1 MHSTI
6 VAPGP
11 DPLPHNLSLE
21 ELRQYAKSSEESPDT
36 RRLAAARLK
45 DKLACLKAADDWLL
59 QHCYVQENLEIERL
73 SGERLPLE
81 QCYINLMIIPHARN
95 QTSRLSNLTPNNKI
109 ANLSLFRRLNVQGP
123 DGGVKVRFH
132 DIFNTARSHGAASKH
147 STRILIRGQAGVG
160 KTTFCKKAVHD
171 FVQNQVWKQHFD
183 RILWVRLRNL
193 LSRNGRYNL
202 KELFCDEFFSQ
213 HPKCS
218 DLAGALRDACTD
230 LGGGRTLFLLDGLDE
245 IWHLLQPGDDLALSV
260 ICLLNQPNVVA
271 LSRPSV
277 PIRSSIQPFDLELE
291 MIGFGTDQVY
301 EYVKHME
308 LERHKD
314 IQSFLSSRPLI
325 EDLVRIPIQLDALC
339 YGWDQVHNQGP
350 ETMTDLYQS
359 IEKGLWRKDI
369 VRLGKLKT
377 GSAVTEDDK
386 VSDTEV
392 EELIENERRL
402 VEQLAFTGLCN
413 NIVEFQDKHVTI
425 ICRYISTHSTFVD
438 KTLPKLSFLRT
449 SDSSVGKPSRT
460 YHFLHLTL
468 QEYFAARY
476 FVRIWLQNNKADLVC
491 INFDQNEKLHASTS
505 SHTAMK
511 PKDFFAQNK
520 YSSRYN
526 IMWRFATGLLHSG
539 RNGSDEL
546 ALHFLQAMDTKPL
559 DLIGVAHQRL
569 TMHCLAELRS
579 SISSERLK
587 SHRSGLE
594 AHLVRWVT
602 FQAQSRKLKE
612 GTLADEPEFPNKT
625 HLMMLQNEDPV
636 IFRAALMAYKKRMR
650 SGSRVPLEFVHVL
663 TRRLRKAD
671 FDKTQKYGGPLLEND
686 VSMIIKSL
694 GPPEYWTESVKLALS
709 VSLENGNPWV
719 ASGILS
725 ALNDYPTII
734 ATYIEAISTI
744 LDSDDAALRWRT
756 MVRLS
761 GQKNLPQS
769 TLDRMAKFLCRP
781 DETRLAR
788 ERVLEILTAESY
800 WTKYLTLKA
809 KEDEGGEKLGDDSVD
824 LVQTGLK
831 LIEYGDP
838 ENATIVTLALGYQDQ
853 QLPRKAINKILT
865 NLLRN
870 DVVIRLASLDALARQ
885 TNLGIEDLRVVS
897 DSLDNPNRAVQL
909 AAVKVLEGRSELSC
923 MDDTLCSLV
932 KFLRVGSLD
941 IDSEIRLI
949 VEKTLRCQ
957 DLLPVRVVDLMICCF
972 NDEITGQTGCQKPLF
987 IPGGFSDVMPPF
999 PEAALN
1005 KVIVYLRSEHRKIRR
1020 GALLLLDGQ
1029 LKLPE
1034 TVLRAIIECLVDDYE
1049 PIRRQAMKTLESH
1062 RSDLNERLC
1071 SAIDYHLDVEDG
1083 TKRDLVFHTV
1093 YRTAGCAEAVLRT
1106 IEKALHDENNLI
1118 RLNALTYWIQ
1128 HPDIP
1133 GRLHEAVAACCAALT
1148 HKHPK
1153 GRHGMIKML
1162 TRETKR
1168 FLPDTRILY
1177 ALAEFLNDD
1186 DVDIRRDTVSY
1197 LSRHPNVPPEITAR
1211 IATKISAFPE
1221 DIFQYTS
1228 SMNILLQYNDA
1239 YGATLARAKVD
1250 EQLKFLLERSDTM
1263 HIAWY
1268 MRNGQSLI
1276 ETGSGVMYKELEN
1289 PRAFANAVEKARKKA
1304 EMPDVV
1310 ARVPWQ
1316 WMGFEW

>member
-1 MHSTI
+1 MYSTI

-11 DPLPHNLSLE
+11 GPLPHNLSLE
-21 ELRQYAKSSEESPDT
+21 ELRQYAKSSEESPET
-36 RRLAAARLK
+36 RRLAAARLE

-59 QHCYVQENLEIERL
+59 QHCYVKENLEIERL

-109 ANLSLFRRLNVQGP
+109 ANLSLFRRLNVQGS

-193 LSRNGRYNL
+193 LSRNGYNL
-202 KELFCDEFFSQ
+202 EELFCHEFFSQ

-230 LGGGRTLFLLDGLDE
+230 PGGGRTLFLLDGLDE
-245 IWHLLQPGDDLALSV
+245 IWHLLQPGDDLARFV
-260 ICLLNQPNVVA
+260 ICLLNQPNVLA

-277 PIRSSIQPFDLELE
+277 PIRSSIQPFDLEIE

-308 LERHKD
+308 PERHKD

-350 ETMTDLYQS
+350 ETMTDLYHS

-369 VRLGKLKT
+369 VRLGKSKT

-386 VSDTEV
+386 VSDTDV

-402 VEQLAFTGLCN
+402 IEQLAFTGLCN
-413 NIVEFQDKHVTI
+413 NIVEFQDKHVNI
-425 ICRYISTHSTFVD
+425 ICRYISIHSTLVD

-511 PKDFFAQNK
+511 PKDFFAQKK

-587 SHRSGLE
+587 SHRSRLE

-636 IFRAALMAYKKRMR
+636 TFRTALMAYKKRMR

-663 TRRLRKAD
+663 TCRLRKAD
-671 FDKTQKYGGPLLEND
+671 FEKTQKYGGPLLEND

-709 VSLENGNPWV
+709 LSLENRNPWV

-725 ALNDYPTII
+725 ALNDYPEII
-734 ATYIEAISTI
+734 ASYVEAISTI
-744 LDSDDAALRWRT
+744 LDSEDASLRWRT

-831 LIEYGDP
+831 LIEYGNL
-838 ENATIVTLALGYQDQ
+838 ENAAIATLALGYQDQ
-853 QLPRKAINKILT
+853 QLPRKAINKVLT

-885 TNLGIEDLRVVS
+885 TNLGIEDLRAVS
-897 DSLDNPNRAVQL
+897 DRLDNPNRAVQL
-909 AAVKVLEGRSELSC
+909 AAVKALEGRSELSR

-949 VEKTLRCQ
+949 VERILRYQ
-957 DLLPVRVVDLMICCF
+957 EFLPVRVMELMICCF
-972 NDEITGQTGCQKPLF
+972 NDETTTQTGRQKPLF

-1005 KVIVYLRSEHRKIRR
+1005 KAILYLRSDHRKIRR
-1020 GALLLLDGQ
+1020 GALLLFDGQ

-1034 TVLRAIIECLVDDYE
+1034 TVLGAIIECLVDDYE

-1062 RSDLNERLC
+1062 RSDLNERLY

-1083 TKRDLVFHTV
+1083 TKRDLVFHTA

-1106 IEKALHDENNLI
+1106 IEKALLDKDNLI

-1128 HPDIP
+1128 HPDIS
-1133 GRLHEAVAACCAALT
+1133 GRLHEAVAACCEALT

-1153 GRHGMIKML
+1153 GRHDMIKML
-1162 TRETKR
+1162 SREARR
-1168 FLPDTRILY
+1168 FFPDTRILY

-1197 LSRHPNVPPEITAR
+1197 LSRHPNVPPRITAR
-1211 IATKISAFPE
+1211 IASKISEFPD

-1228 SMNILLQYNDA
+1228 SMAILLQYNDA

-1268 MRNGQSLI
+1268 VRNGQSLI

-1289 PRAFANAVEKARKKA
+1289 PRAFANAIEKARKKA

>member
-1 MHSTI
+1 MYSTI

-11 DPLPHNLSLE
+11 DLLPHNLSLE
-21 ELRQYAKSSEESPDT
+21 ELRQYAKSSEESPET
-36 RRLAAARLK
+36 RRLAAARLE

-59 QHCYVQENLEIERL
+59 QHCYIKENLEIERL

-95 QTSRLSNLTPNNKI
+95 QTSRLSNLTPSNKI
-109 ANLSLFRRLNVQGP
+109 ANLSLFRRLNVQGS

-132 DIFNTARSHGAASKH
+132 DIFNTARSHGAASKQ

-193 LSRNGRYNL
+193 LSRNGYNL
-202 KELFCDEFFSQ
+202 EELFCHEFFSQ

-230 LGGGRTLFLLDGLDE
+230 PGGGRTLFLLDGLDE
-245 IWHLLQPGDDLALSV
+245 IWHLLQPGDDLARFV
-260 ICLLNQPNVVA
+260 IRLLNQPNVLA

-277 PIRSSIQPFDLELE
+277 PIRSSIQPFDLEIE

-308 LERHKD
+308 PERHKD

-369 VRLGKLKT
+369 VRLGKSKT

-386 VSDTEV
+386 VSDTDV

-402 VEQLAFTGLCN
+402 IEQLAFTGLCN
-413 NIVEFQDKHVTI
+413 NIVEFQDKHVNI
-425 ICRYISTHSTFVD
+425 ICRYISIHSTLVD

-476 FVRIWLQNNKADLVC
+476 FVRIWLQNNKADL
-491 INFDQNEKLHASTS
+491 
-505 SHTAMK
+505 
-511 PKDFFAQNK
+511 
-520 YSSRYN
+520 
-526 IMWRFATGLLHSG
+526 
-539 RNGSDEL
+539 
-546 ALHFLQAMDTKPL
+546 
-559 DLIGVAHQRL
+559 
-569 TMHCLAELRS
+569 
-579 SISSERLK
+579 
-587 SHRSGLE
+587 
-594 AHLVRWVT
+594 
-602 FQAQSRKLKE
+602 
-612 GTLADEPEFPNKT
+612 
-625 HLMMLQNEDPV
+625 
-636 IFRAALMAYKKRMR
+636 
-650 SGSRVPLEFVHVL
+650 
-663 TRRLRKAD
+663 
-671 FDKTQKYGGPLLEND
+671 TQKYGGPLLEND

-709 VSLENGNPWV
+709 LSLENRNPWV

-725 ALNDYPTII
+725 ALNDYPEII
-734 ATYIEAISTI
+734 ASYIEAISTI
-744 LDSDDAALRWRT
+744 LDSDDASLRWRT

-831 LIEYGDP
+831 LIEYGNL
-838 ENATIVTLALGYQDQ
+838 ENAAIATLALGYQDQ
-853 QLPRKAINKILT
+853 QLPRKAINKVLT

-885 TNLGIEDLRVVS
+885 TNLGIEDLRAVS
-897 DSLDNPNRAVQL
+897 DRLDNPNRAVQL
-909 AAVKVLEGRSELSC
+909 AAVKALEGRSELSR

-949 VEKTLRCQ
+949 VERILRYQ
-957 DLLPVRVVDLMICCF
+957 EFLPVRVMELMICCF
-972 NDEITGQTGCQKPLF
+972 NDETTTQTGRQKPLF

-1005 KVIVYLRSEHRKIRR
+1005 KAILYLRSDHRKIRR
-1020 GALLLLDGQ
+1020 GALLLFDGQ
-1029 LKLPE
+1029 SKLPE

-1062 RSDLNERLC
+1062 RSDLNERLY

-1083 TKRDLVFHTV
+1083 TKRDLVFHTA

-1106 IEKALHDENNLI
+1106 IEKALLDKDNLI

-1133 GRLHEAVAACCAALT
+1133 GRLHEAVAACCEALT

-1153 GRHGMIKML
+1153 GRHDMIKML
-1162 TRETKR
+1162 SREARR
-1168 FLPDTRILY
+1168 FFPDTRILY

-1197 LSRHPNVPPEITAR
+1197 LSRHPNVPPRITAW
-1211 IATKISAFPE
+1211 ITSKISEFPD

-1228 SMNILLQYNDA
+1228 SMTILLQHNDA

-1289 PRAFANAVEKARKKA
+1289 PRAFANAIEKARKKA

>member
-1 MHSTI
+1 
-6 VAPGP
+6 
-11 DPLPHNLSLE
+11 
-21 ELRQYAKSSEESPDT
+21 
-36 RRLAAARLK
+36 
-45 DKLACLKAADDWLL
+45 
-59 QHCYVQENLEIERL
+59 
-73 SGERLPLE
+73 
-81 QCYINLMIIPHARN
+81 
-95 QTSRLSNLTPNNKI
+95 
-109 ANLSLFRRLNVQGP
+109 
-123 DGGVKVRFH
+123 
-132 DIFNTARSHGAASKH
+132 
-147 STRILIRGQAGVG
+147 
-160 KTTFCKKAVHD
+160 
-171 FVQNQVWKQHFD
+171 
-183 RILWVRLRNL
+183 
-193 LSRNGRYNL
+193 
-202 KELFCDEFFSQ
+202 
-213 HPKCS
+213 
-218 DLAGALRDACTD
+218 
-230 LGGGRTLFLLDGLDE
+230 
-245 IWHLLQPGDDLALSV
+245 
-260 ICLLNQPNVVA
+260 
-271 LSRPSV
+271 
-277 PIRSSIQPFDLELE
+277 
-291 MIGFGTDQVY
+291 
-301 EYVKHME
+301 
-308 LERHKD
+308 
-314 IQSFLSSRPLI
+314 
-325 EDLVRIPIQLDALC
+325 
-339 YGWDQVHNQGP
+339 
-350 ETMTDLYQS
+350 
-359 IEKGLWRKDI
+359 
-369 VRLGKLKT
+369 
-377 GSAVTEDDK
+377 
-386 VSDTEV
+386 
-392 EELIENERRL
+392 
-402 VEQLAFTGLCN
+402 
-413 NIVEFQDKHVTI
+413 
-425 ICRYISTHSTFVD
+425 
-438 KTLPKLSFLRT
+438 
-449 SDSSVGKPSRT
+449 
-460 YHFLHLTL
+460 
-468 QEYFAARY
+468 
-476 FVRIWLQNNKADLVC
+476 
-491 INFDQNEKLHASTS
+491 
-505 SHTAMK
+505 
-511 PKDFFAQNK
+511 
-520 YSSRYN
+520 
-526 IMWRFATGLLHSG
+526 
-539 RNGSDEL
+539 
-546 ALHFLQAMDTKPL
+546 
-559 DLIGVAHQRL
+559 
-569 TMHCLAELRS
+569 
-579 SISSERLK
+579 
-587 SHRSGLE
+587 
-594 AHLVRWVT
+594 
-602 FQAQSRKLKE
+602 
-612 GTLADEPEFPNKT
+612 
-625 HLMMLQNEDPV
+625 MLQNEDPV
-636 IFRAALMAYKKRMR
+636 TFRAALMAYKKRMR

-671 FDKTQKYGGPLLEND
+671 FDKTQKYGGTLLEND

-725 ALNDYPTII
+725 ALNDYPKII

-744 LDSDDAALRWRT
+744 LDSDDAGLRWRT

-838 ENATIVTLALGYQDQ
+838 ENAAIATLALGYQDQ
-853 QLPRKAINKILT
+853 KLPRKAINKILT

-885 TNLGIEDLRVVS
+885 TNLGIEDLRAVS

-909 AAVKVLEGRSELSC
+909 AAVKVLEGRSELSR

-972 NDEITGQTGCQKPLF
+972 NDETTGQTGCQKPLF

-1197 LSRHPNVPPEITAR
+1197 LSRHPNVLPEITAR